1 MTTNTSDAIVV
12 GGGIVGC
19 LSAYLLACEGLS
31 VTLLEADA
39 VGSHASGFAFG
50 ELGVL
55 DGAGLPHPL
64 LDFSVWSYRQHEPLA
79 DELSGASGVPNYFQ
93 RSERLKLAFD
103 EDSVREYKRDLK
115 WQKDLSDFQI
125 QWLGPEDVIKVE
137 PMASPNTLGAVH
149 VGGTASLEPY
159 RYTLAAC
166 QAAER
171 AGARVLLRRA
181 TGLISSGG
189 RCLGVT
195 LEGGGRLEGGM
206 VALAQG
212 PWTGEASSWCGVDIP
227 VRPLKGQ
234 ILRLQHQGS
243 GIKATLAWKGSYAT
257 SKPDGLVWAGT
268 TQEDVGFD
276 AHLTDEAR
284 NNIMADLLTMA
295 PGLAEAQLVQQTACL
310 RPLSADSLPIVG
322 QVPGW
327 ENLFV
332 GTGAGR
338 KGLLWSTGM
347 SYALRDL
354 MLQGRTNVPGVEHL
368 DPGRF
373 SGD

>member
-1 MTTNTSDAIVV
+1 MTTETSDAIVV

-19 LSAYLLACEGLS
+19 LTAYLLAREGLS

-64 LDFSVWSYRQHEPLA
+64 LDFSVWSFRQHEPLA
-79 DELSGASGVPNYFQ
+79 AELCGVSGVPNYFQ

-103 EDSVREYKRDLK
+103 DESVGEYKRDLH
-115 WQKDLSDFQI
+115 WQKKLSDFQLR
-125 QWLGPEDVIKVE
+125 WLGPEEVVKVE

-159 RYTLAAC
+159 RFTLAAC

-171 AGARVLLRRA
+171 AGAQLLLRRA
-181 TGLISSGG
+181 TGLVADGD

-195 LEGGGRLEGGM
+195 LEGGGRLEGGT

-212 PWTGEASSWCGVDIP
+212 PWTGEASFWCGFDIP

-234 ILRLQHQGS
+234 ILRLQHQGPP
-243 GIKATLAWKGSYAT
+243 IKATLAWRGSYAT
-257 SKPDGLVWAGT
+257 SKSDGLVWAGT

-276 AHLTDEAR
+276 EQPTDEAR
-284 NNIMADLLTMA
+284 DSIMADLLTMA
-295 PGLAEAQLVQQTACL
+295 PALAEAQLVQQTACL

-322 QVPGW
+322 QLPGW
-327 ENLFV
+327 DNLFV

-354 MLQGRTNVPGVEHL
+354 IVKRSTEVPGVEHL
-368 DPGRF
+368 EPGRF
-373 SGD
+373 AGS

>member
-1 MTTNTSDAIVV
+1 MASDTTDAIVV
-12 GGGIVGC
+12 GGGIIGC
-19 LSAYLLACEGLS
+19 LTAYLLAREGLS

-64 LDFSVWSYRQHEPLA
+64 LDFSVWSFRQHEPLA
-79 DELSGASGVPNYFQ
+79 TELSGVSGVPNYYQ

-103 EDSVREYKRDLK
+103 EESVQEYQRDLE
-115 WQKDLSDFQI
+115 WQKKLSDFQL
-125 QWLGPEDVIKVE
+125 QWLSPEEVVKVE
-137 PMASPNTLGAVH
+137 PMASANTLGAVH
-149 VGGTASLEPY
+149 VDGTASLEPY

-171 AGARVLLRRA
+171 AGARVLLRRV
-181 TGLISSGG
+181 TGLLTGCG
-189 RCLGVT
+189 RRLGVM
-195 LEGGGRLEGGM
+195 LEGGGRLEGGI
-206 VALAQG
+206 VVLSQG
-212 PWTGEASSWCGVDIP
+212 PWTGEASVWCGVDIP

-234 ILRLQHQGS
+234 ILRLQHQGPPV
-243 GIKATLAWKGSYAT
+243 KATLAWEGSYAT

-268 TQEDVGFD
+268 TQEEVGFD
-276 AHLTDEAR
+276 VHPTDEAR
-284 NNIMADLLTMA
+284 NSIMSDLLTMA

-310 RPLSADSLPIVG
+310 RPLSADGLPIVG

-327 ENLFV
+327 DSLFV

-354 MLQGRTNVPGVEHL
+354 IVKGSTEVPGVEHL

-373 SGD
+373 AGG

>member
-1 MTTNTSDAIVV
+1 MTTETSDAIVV

-19 LSAYLLACEGLS
+19 LSAYLLAREGLS

-64 LDFSVWSYRQHEPLA
+64 LEFSVWSFRQQEPLA
-79 DELSGASGVPNYFQ
+79 AELSGVSGVPNYYQ

-103 EDSVREYKRDLK
+103 GESVREYKRDLE
-115 WQKDLSDFQI
+115 WQKKLSDFRL
-125 QWLGPEDVIKVE
+125 QWLSPEEVVKVE
-137 PMASPNTLGAVH
+137 PMASPDTMGAVH

-171 AGARVLLRRA
+171 AGAQVLLRRV
-181 TGLISSGG
+181 TGLIASGG

-195 LEGGGRLEGGM
+195 LDGGERLEGGI

-212 PWTGEASSWCGVDIP
+212 PWTGEASAWCGFDIP

-234 ILRLQHQGS
+234 ILRLRDRGA

-268 TQEDVGFD
+268 TQEEVGFD
-276 AHLTDEAR
+276 VQPTDEAR
-284 NNIMADLLTMA
+284 DSIMGDLLTMA
-295 PGLAEAQLVQQTACL
+295 PALAEAQLVQQTACL

-322 QVPGW
+322 RVPGW
-327 ENLFV
+327 DNLFV

-347 SYALRDL
+347 SYALSDL
-354 MLQGRTNVPGVEHL
+354 MLQGRTSVPGVEHL

-373 SGD
+373 SRG